1 MTPERIAEYLAFA
14 HTLADAAAQETLS
27 RFRSTLNID
36 NKGAGEFDPVTQ
48 ADRAAEDIVRQ
59 RIKAAYPGHGLLGEE
74 RGFEAGSDPMTWV
87 IDPIDGT
94 RAYVC
99 GIPLWTTLI
108 ALNDGT
114 QPIVGVIDQPYLG
127 ERYHASPA
135 GAFMRARGDTRPL
148 ATRANVALDD
158 AIFATTSP
166 GLFQSAREKTIHDAL
181 VASVK
186 LARYGCDAYAYA
198 QLAAGAI
205 DLVVEPGLQ
214 AWDIQALLPIIEA
227 AGGAVATFDGGDPQK
242 GGDIVAA
249 ANPALLKACLALI
262 ASTR

>member
-14 HTLADAAAQETLS
+14 HTLADAAAGETLS
-27 RFRSTLNID
+27 RFRAALNID
-36 NKGAGEFDPVTQ
+36 NKGTGEFDPVTQ
-48 ADRAAEDIVRQ
+48 ADRAAEDIIRQ

-74 RGFEAGSDPMTWV
+74 RGSEAGNEPLRWV

-94 RAYVC
+94 RAYMC

-114 QPIVGVIDQPYLG
+114 RPVIGVIDQPYLG
-127 ERYHASPA
+127 ERYYASPA
-135 GAFMRARGDTRPL
+135 GAFMRMGEQLRPL
-148 ATRANVALDD
+148 KTRANARLDD
-158 AIFATTSP
+158 AVFSTTSP
-166 GLFQSAREKTIHDAL
+166 GLFQSAREKKIHEAL

-198 QLAAGAI
+198 QLAAGTI

-214 AWDIQALLPIIEA
+214 AWDIQALLPVIEA

-262 ASTR
+262 SSTK